1 VSRLIWTLAAV
12 LAVGA
17 AVGGVALA
25 RIAHPVEG
33 ASPDVTPLGITNP
46 PTGITHPYVTLGIA
60 VVFVGVVVAAAAAAV
75 GWAMHHAN
83 GPGERDT

>member
-1 VSRLIWTLAAV
+1 MSRLIWTLAAV

-17 AVGGVALA
+17 AVGGIALA

-33 ASPDVTPLGITNP
+33 AAPDMTPLGITHP

-60 VVFVGVVVAAAAAAV
+60 VAFVGVVVAAAAAAV
-75 GWAMHHAN
+75 AWAMHHAN
-83 GPGERDT
+83 GPREHET